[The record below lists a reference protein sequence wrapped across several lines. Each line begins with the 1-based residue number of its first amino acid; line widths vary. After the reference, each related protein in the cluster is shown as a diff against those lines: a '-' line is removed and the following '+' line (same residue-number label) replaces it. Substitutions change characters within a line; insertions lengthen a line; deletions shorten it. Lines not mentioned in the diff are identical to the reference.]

1 MDTVADVERDQDV
14 VEAVA
19 HFPSAKTQIFLWK
32 HKYSRNVINCLAN
45 LSRVQILHCKWS
57 SIFQSNWALFVFV
70 SRSWFL
76 TLKVSTI
83 LSCEIP
89 YPFLLMQS
97 KISICVKI
105 AFLSREFQDISKY
118 LTQLEHPF
126 ESVIQSFQSFGTSFQ
141 SKLFMLRLLLKGIY
155 PGNTSTGYTAG
166 SFRRQ
171 KRTFAR
177 RKIANEFPRRDKDAD
192 MEHLID
198 LSDLHFLQKI
208 SKQYTWIVYNKDKCK
223 DKNK

>member
-19 HFPSAKTQIFLWK
+19 HFPSAKTQIFLRKHKNSRK

-45 LSRVQILHCKWS
+45 VSRVQILHCKWS

-118 LTQLEHPF
+118 LTNLSTPSKAWSKAFRALEL
-126 ESVIQSFQSFGTSFQ
+126 
-141 SKLFMLRLLLKGIY
+141 LF
-155 PGNTSTGYTAG
+155 
-166 SFRRQ
+166 
-171 KRTFAR
+171 
-177 RKIANEFPRRDKDAD
+177 
-192 MEHLID
+192 
-198 LSDLHFLQKI
+198 
-208 SKQYTWIVYNKDKCK
+208 KQNFSCFVCC
-223 DKNK
+223 

>member
-19 HFPSAKTQIFLWK
+19 HFPPAKTQIFLRKHKNSRK

-45 LSRVQILHCKWS
+45 VSRVQILHCKWS
-57 SIFQSNWALFVFV
+57 STFQSNWALFVFV

-126 ESVIQSFQSFGTSFQ
+126 ESVIQSFQSFGASFQ
-141 SKLFMLRLLLKGIY
+141 SKLFMLRLLLKRHL
-155 PGNTSTGYTAG
+155 S
-166 SFRRQ
+166 R
-171 KRTFAR
+171 
-177 RKIANEFPRRDKDAD
+177 
-192 MEHLID
+192 EH
-198 LSDLHFLQKI
+198 
-208 SKQYTWIVYNKDKCK
+208 
-223 DKNK
+223 